1 MLKKLLPKEEKYF
14 DDFNDMIALCQ
25 NMAVVANQLFST
37 TPYDPS
43 LLLKLK
49 PIENRAD
56 EIAFRVVKRLN
67 KSFITPFDREDIFT
81 LIKKLDDICDI
92 LLAASIRLE
101 VFNVNESIPAADK
114 ITAIIL
120 AQIKEL
126 EIAIGDLKNKE
137 SKFNECKA
145 VKDLESEADNIYR
158 QGLKILFTEEKDAI
172 KVIKYKEILDL
183 LEDASDKCQAVAN
196 VIISIFLKSS

>member
-1 MLKKLLPKEEKYF
+1 MFSKLLPKEEKYF
-14 DDFNDMIALCQ
+14 DDFNDMIGVCQ
-25 NMAVVANQLFST
+25 NMASITHELFSN
-37 TPYDPS
+37 TPYDPL

-49 PIENRAD
+49 PFENRGD
-56 EIAFRVVKRLN
+56 EISFRVVKRLN

-92 LLAASIRLE
+92 LLAAAIRLE
-101 VFNVNESIPAADK
+101 VFNITEKVPMADGITSI
-114 ITAIIL
+114 IV

-126 EIAIGDLKNKE
+126 EIAITDLRNKD

-145 VKDLESEADNIYR
+145 VKDLESEADNLYR
-158 QGLKILFTEEKDAI
+158 QGLKYIFSEEEDVL

-183 LEDASDKCQAVAN
+183 LENVSDKCQAVAN